1 MNAAAAALL
10 LLFFR
15 ERALARISLRRK
27 QFTNISWSCQTG
39 LDRPKRT
46 KDKRKR
52 NTEKELQTQHT
63 ATNDTYN
70 KRSKKREATTGLA
83 TQPATLELNLHKGY
97 TITEEAFQTVAKHP
111 PITT

>member
-1 MNAAAAALL
+1 RASGPGKIRADI
-10 LLFFR
+10 FR
-15 ERALARISLRRK
+15 ERDLARISLRRK

-70 KRSKKREATTGLA
+70 KRSKKREATTDLA

-111 PITT
+111 